1 MGRENKKEAVASLH
15 RETIMKAAEELFSEK
30 GFEQTTID
38 DISKASG
45 YSRRTVY
52 AYYESKD
59 DILHHIV
66 EKGLI
71 SLKSDIENALQPD
84 GDFISK
90 YMAVCMAVKKYQTE
104 CPHSLNNVNKAK
116 AADLDSDNI
125 SDTVRHI
132 LALGTEINELLAGFI
147 EKGKED
153 GVVRQDVVP
162 AMSVYILWSGISS
175 LIELTQTKGDFICKQ
190 FSVSESDFLEYG
202 FQQIINSI
210 LK

>member
-15 RETIMKAAEELFSEK
+15 REMIMKAAEALFSERS
-30 GFEQTTID
+30 FEQTTIE

-52 AYYESKD
+52 AYFESKD

-71 SLKSDIENALQPD
+71 SLKSDIEKAVQLDDNFL
-84 GDFISK
+84 SK
-90 YMAVCMAVKKYQTE
+90 YRAVCMAVKKYQTE

-116 AADLDSDNI
+116 AANFESDNI
-125 SDTVRHI
+125 PDTVKHI
-132 LALGTEINELLAGFI
+132 LALGTEINELLADFI

-162 AMSVYILWSGISS
+162 AMSVYILWSGICS